1 MCYTRLWKLG
11 LKEESHREVDT
22 MKIVVLGGYG
32 DMGQGAVQDLIAH
45 TDAEVVI
52 ADYRIEKAKEYAAQ
66 LGPRATAVFVDANDP
81 ALLASVVQGAD
92 AMVGAIGPFYRY
104 ALKMATAAVQ
114 ARVNYVDI
122 CDDYGPIREVFAL
135 DEVAKAAGVTLITG
149 LGWTPGITNLMCRLG
164 ASRLDSVDEIKVSWA
179 GGAEDSQGLAVVMHV
194 FYAVTGMVPTYK
206 DGQWVD
212 VEAGTGKEPVDFG
225 GVLGTVKVFHC
236 GHPEPM
242 TVPRYIKAR
251 AVSLK
256 GALTPEWNN
265 GLAEVFVKLGLTST
279 PRRIET
285 VSKIIHKVEHIL
297 GAGGVPFSG
306 ARVDVIGE
314 KDGQPRTVTYRTVDK
329 MKRLTGIPAAIGGWM
344 LAQGQVKAKG
354 VYAPEGCLEPE
365 PFFAELAKRDIK
377 IEETAIS

>member
-1 MCYTRLWKLG
+1 VALRRLCTNCLIDTTRGMCYTRLWKLG
-11 LKEESHREVDT
+11 LEEESHREVDT

-32 DMGQGAVQDLIAH
+32 DIGQGAVQDLIAH

-92 AMVGAIGPFYRY
+92 AVVGAIGPFYRY

-149 LGWTPGITNLMCRLG
+149 LGWTPGI
-164 ASRLDSVDEIKVSWA
+164 
-179 GGAEDSQGLAVVMHV
+179 
-194 FYAVTGMVPTYK
+194 
-206 DGQWVD
+206 
-212 VEAGTGKEPVDFG
+212 
-225 GVLGTVKVFHC
+225 
-236 GHPEPM
+236 
-242 TVPRYIKAR
+242 
-251 AVSLK
+251 
-256 GALTPEWNN
+256 
-265 GLAEVFVKLGLTST
+265 
-279 PRRIET
+279 
-285 VSKIIHKVEHIL
+285 
-297 GAGGVPFSG
+297 
-306 ARVDVIGE
+306 
-314 KDGQPRTVTYRTVDK
+314 
-329 MKRLTGIPAAIGGWM
+329 PAAIGGLM
-344 LAQGQVKAKG
+344 LAQAEVKAKG

-377 IEETAIS
+377 IEETAAS

>member
-1 MCYTRLWKLG
+1 
-11 LKEESHREVDT
+11 
-22 MKIVVLGGYG
+22 MKVVVLGGYG
-32 DMGQGAVQDLIAH
+32 DMGQGAVQDLIEH
-45 TDAEVVI
+45 TDAQVVI
-52 ADYRIEKAKEYAAQ
+52 ADYRIEGARAYAAQ

-81 ALLASVVQGAD
+81 AQLVSVLRGA
-92 AMVGAIGPFYRY
+92 AAVVGAIGPFYRY
-104 ALKMATAAVQ
+104 APKMASAALE
-114 ARVNYVDI
+114 ARVDYVDI

-135 DEVAKAAGVTLITG
+135 HEAAKTAGVTVISG

-194 FYAVTGMVPTYK
+194 FYAVTGKVPTYK

-212 VEAGTGKEPVDFG
+212 VQAGSGKEPVDFG
-225 GVLGTVKVFHC
+225 GALGTVRVFHC

-242 TVPRYIKAR
+242 TVPRYIKVR
-251 AVSLK
+251 TVSLK

-265 GLAEVFVKLGLTST
+265 GLAEVFVRLGLTST
-279 PRRIET
+279 PRRIEAL
-285 VSKIIHKVEHIL
+285 SKVIHKVEHIL

-306 ARVDVIGE
+306 ARVDVIGR

-329 MKRLTGIPAAIGGWM
+329 MKRLTGIPAAIGAWM

-365 PFFAELAKRDIK
+365 PFFAELAKRDIS
-377 IEETAIS
+377 IEELAC

>member
-1 MCYTRLWKLG
+1 
-11 LKEESHREVDT
+11 
-22 MKIVVLGGYG
+22 MKTVVLGGYG
-32 DMGQGAVQDLIAH
+32 DMGQGVVQDLLAH

-52 ADYRIEKAKEYAAQ
+52 ADYRIEGARAYAAD

-81 ALLASVVQGAD
+81 AALALVLQDAD
-92 AMVGAIGPFYRY
+92 AAVGAIGPFYRY
-104 ALKMATAAVQ
+104 APKMAAAAVQ
-114 ARVNYVDI
+114 AQVDYVDI
-122 CDDYGPIREVFAL
+122 CDDYGPIQEVFAL
-135 DEVAKAAGVTLITG
+135 HEAAKAAGVTLITG

-164 ASRLDSVDEIKVSWA
+164 ASHLDSVDEIKIAWA

-194 FYAVTGMVPTYK
+194 FYAVTGKVPTYR

-212 VEAGTGKEPVDFG
+212 VEAGTGKESVDFG

-242 TVPRYIKAR
+242 TVPRYIQAR
-251 AVSLK
+251 TVSLK

-265 GLAEVFVKLGLTST
+265 ALADAFVKLGLTST
-279 PRRIET
+279 PGRIET

-306 ARVDVIGE
+306 ARVDVIGQ
-314 KDGQPRTVTYRTVDK
+314 KDGQARTYTYRTVDK
-329 MKRLTGIPAAIGGWM
+329 MKRLTGIPAAIGTWM
-344 LAQGQVKAKG
+344 LAQGQIQVKG

-365 PFFAELAKRDIK
+365 SFFAELAKRDVK
-377 IEETAIS
+377 IEQLVS